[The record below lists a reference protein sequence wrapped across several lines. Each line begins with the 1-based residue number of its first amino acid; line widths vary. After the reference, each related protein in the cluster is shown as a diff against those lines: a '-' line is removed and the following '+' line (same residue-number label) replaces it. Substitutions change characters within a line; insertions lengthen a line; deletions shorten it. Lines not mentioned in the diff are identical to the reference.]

1 MELSLRKATGAPE
14 AGTQAAGTPASGS
27 ALTPDV
33 QYPTG
38 TGQPHEGSGTEARP
52 PQYRRY
58 QMDVP
63 NRSLVDPDTRRG
75 LANLLQAV
83 LDAVDPD
90 TGGDIQ
96 LLDLQLNITAGS
108 AAVQEMEQRG
118 RAIGAKWSEEELD
131 F

>member
-1 MELSLRKATGAPE
+1 
-14 AGTQAAGTPASGS
+14 
-27 ALTPDV
+27 
-33 QYPTG
+33 
-38 TGQPHEGSGTEARP
+38 
-52 PQYRRY
+52 
-58 QMDVP
+58 
-63 NRSLVDPDTRRG
+63 
-75 LANLLQAV
+75 V

-118 RAIGAKWSEEELD
+118 MAIGAKWSEEELD